1 MYDDELA
8 QERSYVH
15 GLYSRLDEL
24 RAEKVE
30 QLGDVRRAKSMG
42 THQNRSERDAFAAL
56 YENRLAQLNAVDDKL
71 VFGRLDLDDAQ
82 SRYIG
87 RIGLL
92 AEDLRQLMV
101 DWRAPEA
108 GTFYQATAFE
118 RMGVRRRRHLLL
130 QGRNVKAIEDDVLDH
145 TMLVDG
151 EGLQGEGAL
160 LAALNSKRTGR
171 MNDIVGTIQAEQ
183 DRIIRS
189 PLSGALVVQGGPG
202 TGKTAVALH
211 RAAYLLYTHRERL
224 QSAGVL
230 LVGPSNAFMKYIERV
245 LPSLGETGV
254 VMASVGNLFPGV
266 TATATE
272 SAETAELKGRL
283 AMAQVMANAVANRQR
298 LPREDVRLDVEGTRL
313 VLTVKAVRRARDKA
327 RATGLPHNE
336 ARLTFVKTLL
346 RELTEQ
352 LREHIESAG
361 AGNNADRSYL
371 AEDVRSS
378 RDVRVML
385 NLCWMPMT
393 ARQLVGDL
401 FSKPEI
407 LEAVTPGFTPAERR
421 LLARRPG
428 APWSESDVPLLD
440 EAAELLGEMDASGG
454 RVQASAE
461 AQRKR
466 DLANAEKAISNM
478 NQQLED
484 SGVDGILTAEQLA
497 DYNVVGEASM
507 TSAERALTDRT
518 WAYGHVVVDEAQ
530 ELSPMQWRLLVRRCP
545 VKSFTIVGDIAQT
558 SSSAGAMSWEQALTP
573 FMGERWTM
581 EELTVNYRTPAQIAE
596 AAVRMANAAGQVVS
610 APKAV
615 REGEWEPIVDHV
627 AVSDV
632 IAQVVSVMPE
642 ETAAVGGGLVA
653 VIAPASMVQATAAAL
668 RAVYG
673 QRIGHG
679 AGSLEQ
685 DIVVIDPHEAKGLEF
700 DGVIITEPAALL
712 RGAGGRV
719 GDLYVSM
726 TRPTQRLRLVTSEPL
741 PAGIEK

>member
-8 QERSYVH
+8 QERSYVD

-24 RAEKVE
+24 RVEKVE
-30 QLGDVRRAKSMG
+30 QLGEVRRAKSMG
-42 THQNRSERDAFAAL
+42 THQNRSERDAFATL

-71 VFGRLDLDDAQ
+71 VFGRLDLDDGQ
-82 SRYIG
+82 VRYIG
-87 RIGLL
+87 RIGLS

-118 RMGVRRRRHLLL
+118 RMNVRRRRHLLL

-145 TMLVDG
+145 TMLVEG
-151 EGLQGEGAL
+151 EHLQGEGAL

-266 TATATE
+266 HGTATE
-272 SAETAELKGRL
+272 TAETAELKGRI
-283 AMAQVMANAVANRQR
+283 AMAQVVANAVANRQR
-298 LPREDVRLDVEGTRL
+298 TPREDVRLDVEGTRL
-313 VLTVKAVRRARDKA
+313 ILSVRQVRRARDKA

-336 ARLTFVKTLL
+336 ARVTFVKTLL

-371 AEDVRSS
+371 GEDVRSA

-393 ARQLVGDL
+393 AQQLVGDM

-407 LEAVTPGFTPAERR
+407 LAAVTPGFTPAERE
-421 LLARRPG
+421 LLLRSPG

-440 EAAELLGEMDASGG
+440 EAAELLGELDATGG
-454 RVQASAE
+454 RAQASAE
-461 AQRKR
+461 SQRKR

-497 DYNVVGEASM
+497 DYNVVEAESQ
-507 TSAERALTDRT
+507 TSAERALTDRS

-558 SSSAGAMSWEQALTP
+558 SSAAGAMSWQQALTP
-573 FMGERWTM
+573 LLGERWNI
-581 EELTVNYRTPAQIAE
+581 EELTVNYRTPTQIAE

-615 REGEWEPIVDHV
+615 RDGEWEPIVDFV
-627 AVSDV
+627 APADV
-632 IAQVVSVMPE
+632 AERVVAVMPE

-653 VIAPASMVQATAAAL
+653 VIAPRSMVQDIAAGL

-673 QRIGHG
+673 ARIGHG
-679 AGSLEQ
+679 AGSLDQ

-700 DGVIITEPAALL
+700 DGVIIVEPAALL
-712 RGAGGRV
+712 AGANGRV

-726 TRPTQRLRLVTSEPL
+726 TRPTQRLRFVTSEPL
-741 PAGIEK
+741 PAGIEA

>member
-8 QERSYVH
+8 QERTYVH
-15 GLYSRLDEL
+15 GLYTRLDEL

-30 QLGDVRRAKSMG
+30 QLGEVRRAKSMG
-42 THQNRSERDAFAAL
+42 THQNRSERDAFATL

-71 VFGRLDLDDAQ
+71 VFGRLDLDDGQ
-82 SRYIG
+82 CRYIG

-92 AEDLRQLMV
+92 SEDLRQLMV

-118 RMGVRRRRHLLL
+118 RLSVRRRRHLLL

-145 TMLVDG
+145 TMLV
-151 EGLQGEGAL
+151 EGDHLQGEGAL

-224 QSAGVL
+224 QAAGVL

-266 TATATE
+266 HATAPE
-272 SAETAELKGRL
+272 SPETAELKGRL
-283 AMAQVMANAVANRQR
+283 AMAQVVANAVANRQR

-313 VLTVKAVRRARDKA
+313 ILTVRQVRRARDKA
-327 RATGLPHNE
+327 RALGVPHNE
-336 ARLTFVKTLL
+336 GRVTFVKTLL

-371 AEDVRSS
+371 AEDVRSAH
-378 RDVRVML
+378 DVRVML

-393 ARQLVGDL
+393 AEKLVDDM

-407 LEAVTPGFTPAERR
+407 LEAVTPGFTAAERE
-421 LLARRPG
+421 LLLRAPG
-428 APWSESDVPLLD
+428 SRWSESDVPLLD
-440 EAAELLGEMDASGG
+440 EAAELLGDMDATGG
-454 RVQASAE
+454 RAQASVDS
-461 AQRKR
+461 QRKR

-497 DYNVVGEASM
+497 DYNIVEAASQ
-507 TSAERALTDRT
+507 TSAERALTDRS
-518 WAYGHVVVDEAQ
+518 WAYGHVVIDEAQ

-558 SSSAGAMSWEQALTP
+558 SSSSGAMSWRDALTP
-573 FMGERWTM
+573 FMGERWNM
-581 EELTVNYRTPAQIAE
+581 EELTVNYRTPMQIAE

-615 REGEWEPIVDHV
+615 RDGEWEPLVDVV
-627 AVSDV
+627 AATDV
-632 IAQVVSVMPE
+632 VAQVVAVMPE

-653 VIAPASMVQATAAAL
+653 VITPAAMVQETATAL

-673 QRIGHG
+673 NRIGHG

-700 DGVIITEPAALL
+700 DGVIIVEPATLL
-712 RGAGGRV
+712 SDAHGRV

-726 TRPTQRLRLVTSEPL
+726 TRPTQRLRLITSQPL
-741 PAGIEK
+741 PAGIEA

>member
-8 QERSYVH
+8 HERSYVD
-15 GLYSRLDEL
+15 GLYGRLDEL
-24 RAEKVE
+24 RVEKVE
-30 QLGDVRRAKSMG
+30 QLAEVRQAKSMG
-42 THQNRSERDAFAAL
+42 THQNRSERDAFATL
-56 YENRLAQLNAVDDKL
+56 YENRLAQLNAVDDRL
-71 VFGRLDLDDAQ
+71 VFGRLDLDDGQA
-82 SRYIG
+82 RYIG

-92 AEDLRQLMV
+92 SQDLRQLLI

-130 QGRNVKAIEDDVLDH
+130 KGRTVKAIEDDVLDH
-145 TMLVDG
+145 TMLVHG
-151 EGLQGEGAL
+151 EHVQGEGAL

-171 MNDIVGTIQAEQ
+171 MSDIVGTIQAEQ

-224 QSAGVL
+224 QSSGVL

-266 TATATE
+266 QAVASET
-272 SAETAELKGRL
+272 AETAELKGRL
-283 AMAQVMANAVANRQR
+283 DMVRVVANAVANRQR
-298 LPREDVRLDVEGTRL
+298 VPEGDVRLDVEGTRL
-313 VLTVKAVRRARDKA
+313 VLTVRQVRRARERA
-327 RATGLPHNE
+327 QATGLPHNE
-336 ARLTFVKTLL
+336 ARVGFVKTLL

-393 ARQLVGDL
+393 AAQLVDDM

-407 LEAVTPGFTPAERR
+407 LRAVTPNLSDAQRS
-421 LLARRPG
+421 LLLRSPG
-428 APWSESDVPLLD
+428 SPWSESDVPLLD

-454 RVQASAE
+454 RAQASVE
-461 AQRKR
+461 SQRKR
-466 DLANAEKAISNM
+466 DLVNAEKAIYNV
-478 NQQLED
+478 NQLLED
-484 SGVDGILTAEQLA
+484 SGVDGMLTAEQLA
-497 DYNVVGEASM
+497 DFNVVQAASQ
-507 TSAERALTDRT
+507 TSAERALTDRN
-518 WAYGHVVVDEAQ
+518 WAYGHVVIDEAQ
-530 ELSPMQWRLLVRRCP
+530 ELSPMQWRVLIRRCP

-558 SSSAGAMSWEQALTP
+558 SSASGATSWHQALSP
-573 FMGERWTM
+573 FLGERWNV
-581 EELTVNYRTPAQIAE
+581 EELTVNYRTPMQIAE

-615 REGEWEPIVDHV
+615 RDGEWEPLVDRV
-627 AVSDV
+627 AAAEVV
-632 IAQVVSVMPE
+632 AQVVAVMPE

-653 VIAPASMVQATAAAL
+653 VIAPPSMVAETTAAL

-673 QRIGHG
+673 SRIGHG
-679 AGSLEQ
+679 AGSLDQ

-700 DGVIITEPAALL
+700 DGVIIVEPAALL
-712 RGAGGRV
+712 AGAHGRV
-719 GDLYVSM
+719 GDLYVAM
-726 TRPTQRLRLVTSEPL
+726 TRPTQRLRLITSAPL

>member
-1 MYDDELA
+1 MYNDELA
-8 QERSYVH
+8 QERSYVD

-24 RAEKVE
+24 RAEKLE
-30 QLGDVRRAKSMG
+30 QLAEVRRAKSMG
-42 THQNRSERDAFAAL
+42 THQNRSERDAFAML

-71 VFGRLDLDDAQ
+71 VFGRLDLDDGQ
-82 SRYIG
+82 DRYIG

-92 AEDLRQLMV
+92 SEDLRQLMV

-130 QGRNVKAIEDDVLDH
+130 QGRTVKAIEDDVLDH
-145 TMLVDG
+145 TMLSDG
-151 EGLQGEGAL
+151 AHIQGEGAL

-230 LVGPSNAFMKYIERV
+230 LVGPSRAFMKYIERV

-266 TATATE
+266 QASGTE
-272 SAETAELKGRL
+272 PAETAELKGRI
-283 AMAQVMANAVANRQR
+283 AMAQVVANAVANRQR

-313 VLTVKAVRRARDKA
+313 ILTVRQVRRARDKA
-327 RATGLPHNE
+327 RATGLPYNE
-336 ARLTFVKTLL
+336 ARVTFVKTLL

-371 AEDVRSS
+371 GEDVRTA
-378 RDVRVML
+378 RDVRIML

-393 ARQLVGDL
+393 ARQLINDM

-407 LEAVTPGFTPAERR
+407 LASVTPGLSADERK
-421 LLARRPG
+421 LLLRSPG
-428 APWSESDVPLLD
+428 APWTESDVPLLD
-440 EAAELLGEMDASGG
+440 EAAELLGEMDATGG
-454 RVQASAE
+454 RAE
-461 AQRKR
+461 ANAESSRKR
-466 DLANAEKAISNM
+466 DLANAEKALANM
-478 NQQLED
+478 NQQMED
-484 SGVDGILTAEQLA
+484 SGVDGMLTAEQLA
-497 DYNVVGEASM
+497 DYNIVGQASQ

-558 SSSAGAMSWEQALTP
+558 SSSAGAMSWQQALLP
-573 FMGERWTM
+573 IMGQRWTI

-596 AAVRMANAAGQVVS
+596 AAVRMANAAGQIVS

-615 REGEWEPIVDHV
+615 RDGEWAPLVDLV
-627 AVSDV
+627 AGNDV
-632 IAQVVSVMPE
+632 VARVVEVMPA
-642 ETAAVGGGLVA
+642 ETAAVGGLVA
-653 VIAPASMVQATAAAL
+653 VIAPLSMVAEITDAL
-668 RAVYG
+668 RKVYG
-673 QRIGHG
+673 SRIGHG

-700 DGVIITEPAALL
+700 DGVIIVEPADLL
-712 RGAGGRV
+712 AGAQGRV

-726 TRPTQRLRLVTSEPL
+726 TRPTQRLRLISSKPL
-741 PAGIEK
+741 PAGIEE